1 MDNSLLLSIIL
12 AIVITLFFTLGPI
25 NNQNNQNNKKG
36 KNIEEM
42 SSEEIITDFN
52 LLLNKEKFGIHLYN
66 NNGNNINGGND
77 YDKGRTSW
85 NMYTQAPYYF
95 IKTHP
100 NKPVFYE
107 KTIYRKPYNFPVY
120 YESSYP
126 INYFKLFE
134 N

>member
-1 MDNSLLLSIIL
+1 MDNSLLISIII
-12 AIVITLFFTLGPI
+12 AILITLFFTLGPV
-25 NNQNNQNNKKG
+25 NNYSQKSLNSKNKG
-36 KNIEEM
+36 IEEM

-52 LLLNKEKFGIHLYN
+52 LLLNKEKFGTQHYS
-66 NNGNNINGGND
+66 NNINGGND
-77 YDKGRTSW
+77 YDKGNSSW

-100 NKPVFYE
+100 DKPVFYE
-107 KTIYRKPYNFPVY
+107 KPIYRKPYNFPVQ

-126 INYFKLFE
+126 TNYFKLFE